1 MLIVSIVSA
10 VSVFISLYMPIPKI
24 TIKTKKGLTG
34 TITSQ
39 YPITVKKKTATLAI
53 SIDSHPSQVARVG
66 DRVGG
71 WRK

>member
-1 MLIVSIVSA
+1 MQHTYIYDSTTENGS
-10 VSVFISLYMPIPKI
+10 YMPKI

-66 DRVGG
+66 DRVMYSLELN
-71 WRK
+71 